1 MYGKGVGR
9 TRLYQTEM
17 LTDLA
22 SWFSLPVSSIPINAL
37 QLNESAWNEFQQI
50 DPRGWPFQP
59 KTCYLSNYMASN
71 ESLVLTHSHHH
82 KRSKTAKGLFI
93 TRLSATTDCKS
104 PGV

>member
-71 ESLVLTHSHHH
+71 EILVFDTHSSSQKVQDCQGIVHHQTLTHH
-82 KRSKTAKGLFI
+82 
-93 TRLSATTDCKS
+93 
-104 PGV
+104 